1 MEPNKRMRKLLAVFQ
16 RSCRS
21 EKKVIF
27 WTRLKFKTLSVLMNL
42 TSSSWYW
49 SPSEIVLYSFLEGET
64 NDVTKLVMAAHQKYG
79 VAMKPNKILTV
90 VLVSAVL
97 GAVWVNSSFSAETP
111 FYRGKTL
118 TVLINFAAGGP
129 TDIEGRLVAR
139 FLGRHIPGHPSIVVQ
154 NMPGAGGVTGTNYL
168 GEIAK
173 PDGSILG
180 YFTGQFFN
188 LLTADPN
195 LRVDL
200 AKFAYIASIEGV
212 AVAYTRK
219 DVPPGIQEP
228 KDIVKAKNLKA
239 GGLSLN
245 SAKDVRFRLQ
255 LDILGIPHQYVTGYN
270 SNSDARLAL
279 ERNEIQ
285 FFTEGT
291 PGYRSQVQPRLVKE
305 GLVTP
310 IYADELVTAD
320 GEFRPSAEVPDIP
333 SFSQLHQQIF
343 GKLGSGV
350 LWETLKTINLTHA
363 MQRIAKVA
371 PNTPPEAIAA
381 LRQGFLQ
388 MIKDPEFIEEFKKVT
403 RSEPAFQVG
412 GEADKLIRRL
422 VQASPEVKT
431 TIRKYTENK

>member
-1 MEPNKRMRKLLAVFQ
+1 MR
-16 RSCRS
+16 R
-21 EKKVIF
+21 
-27 WTRLKFKTLSVLMNL
+27 NL
-42 TSSSWYW
+42 
-49 SPSEIVLYSFLEGET
+49 I
-64 NDVTKLVMAAHQKYG
+64 
-79 VAMKPNKILTV
+79 TV
-90 VLVSAVL
+90 VICYLF
-97 GAVWVNSSFSAETP
+97 FSWSLALPVVAGEAP

-139 FLGRHIPGHPSIVVQ
+139 FLGKHLPGQPTIVVQ

-168 GEIAK
+168 GEVAK
-173 PDGSILG
+173 PDGLTLG
-180 YFTGQFFN
+180 YFTSQFFN

-212 AVAYTRK
+212 AVAYIRK
-219 DVPPGIQEP
+219 DVAPGIQEA
-228 KDIVKAKNLKA
+228 KDIVRAKGLRA

-255 LDILGIPHQYVTGYN
+255 LDLLGIPHQYVTGYN
-270 SNSDARLAL
+270 SNSDARLAV

-291 PGYRSQVQPRLVKE
+291 PGYRSQVQPRMVKE
-305 GLVTP
+305 GVVIP
-310 IYADELVTAD
+310 VYADELVTAD
-320 GEFRPSAEVPDIP
+320 GEFKPSAEVPDIP

-343 GKLGSGV
+343 GKPGSGP

-371 PNTPPEAIAA
+371 PTTPPEAVAA
-381 LRQGFLQ
+381 LRQGFSQ
-388 MIKDPEFIEEFKKVT
+388 MIKDQEFIQEFKRVT
-403 RSEPAFQVG
+403 RSDPHFQVG
-412 GEADKLIRRL
+412 GEADKLIKKL
-422 VQASPEVKT
+422 VQAPPEVRS
-431 TIRKYTENK
+431 TIRKYTQAK

>member
-1 MEPNKRMRKLLAVFQ
+1 MKLNRTARRLLL
-16 RSCRS
+16 
-21 EKKVIF
+21 VI
-27 WTRLKFKTLSVLMNL
+27 V
-42 TSSSWYW
+42 
-49 SPSEIVLYSFLEGET
+49 
-64 NDVTKLVMAAHQKYG
+64 
-79 VAMKPNKILTV
+79 
-90 VLVSAVL
+90 VSAL
-97 GAVWVNSSFSAETP
+97 CAASSFAADTP

-139 FLGRHIPGHPSIVVQ
+139 YLGRHLPGQPAIVVQ
-154 NMPGAGGVTGTNYL
+154 NMAGAGGVTGTNYL
-168 GEIAK
+168 GEVAK
-173 PDGSILG
+173 PDGLTLG

-188 LLTADPN
+188 LLTADPT

-212 AVAYTRK
+212 AVAYIRR
-219 DVPPGIQEP
+219 DVAPGIQEP
-228 KDIVKAKNLKA
+228 KDLIKAKGFKV

-270 SNSDARLAL
+270 SNSDARLAV

-291 PGYRSQVQPRLVKE
+291 PGYRAQVQPRMVKD
-305 GLVTP
+305 GLVVP
-310 IYADELVTAD
+310 VYADELVTAD
-320 GEFRPSAEVPDIP
+320 GEFRPSAEAPDIP

-350 LWETLKTINLTHA
+350 LWEALKTINLTHA

-371 PNTPPEAIAA
+371 PTTPPEAVTA
-381 LRQGFLQ
+381 LRQGFSQ
-388 MIKDPEFIEEFKKVT
+388 MIKDPEFIQEFKKVT
-403 RSEPAFQVG
+403 RSDPKFQVG
-412 GEADKLIRRL
+412 GEAVKLIGKL
-422 VQASPEVKT
+422 NQASPEVRS
-431 TIRKYTENK
+431 TIRKYTESK

>member
-1 MEPNKRMRKLLAVFQ
+1 MAGHQFKKRGKAMKLNSTPRL
-16 RSCRS
+16 
-21 EKKVIF
+21 VIF
-27 WTRLKFKTLSVLMNL
+27 
-42 TSSSWYW
+42 
-49 SPSEIVLYSFLEGET
+49 
-64 NDVTKLVMAAHQKYG
+64 
-79 VAMKPNKILTV
+79 VAFISAFW
-90 VLVSAVL
+90 LVSA
-97 GAVWVNSSFSAETP
+97 FSAETP

-139 FLGRHIPGHPSIVVQ
+139 FLGKHVPGQPTIVVQ

-173 PDGSILG
+173 PDGLILG
-180 YFTGQFFN
+180 YFTSQFFN
-188 LLTADPN
+188 ILTADPN

-212 AVAYTRK
+212 AVAYVRK
-219 DVPPGIQEP
+219 DVPPGIQDA
-228 KDIVKAKNLKA
+228 KDIIKAKGLRA

-255 LDILGIPHQYVTGYN
+255 LDILGVPHQYVTGYN

-291 PGYRSQVQPRLVKE
+291 PGYRSQVQPRMVKE
-305 GLVTP
+305 GVVVPL
-310 IYADELVTAD
+310 YADELVTAD

-343 GKLGSGV
+343 GRLGSGV
-350 LWETLKTINLTHA
+350 LWEALKTINLTHA

-371 PNTPPEAIAA
+371 PNTPTESIAA
-381 LRQGFLQ
+381 LRQGFSQ
-388 MIKDPEFIEEFKKVT
+388 MLKDQEFIQEFKRVT
-403 RSEPAFQVG
+403 RSDPHFQVG
-412 GEADKLIRRL
+412 GEADKLINKL
-422 VQASPEVKT
+422 VQASPEVRN
-431 TIRKYTENK
+431 TIRKYTESK

>member
-1 MEPNKRMRKLLAVFQ
+1 MKLNSTPRL
-16 RSCRS
+16 
-21 EKKVIF
+21 VIF
-27 WTRLKFKTLSVLMNL
+27 
-42 TSSSWYW
+42 
-49 SPSEIVLYSFLEGET
+49 
-64 NDVTKLVMAAHQKYG
+64 AAIIG
-79 VAMKPNKILTV
+79 ALWAA
-90 VLVSAVL
+90 SA
-97 GAVWVNSSFSAETP
+97 FSAETT
-111 FYRGKTL
+111 FYQGKTL
-118 TVLINFAAGGP
+118 TVLINFAAAGP

-139 FLGRHIPGHPSIVVQ
+139 FLGRHLPGQPLVVVQ

-168 GEIAK
+168 GEVAK
-173 PDGSILG
+173 PDGLTMG

-188 LLTADPN
+188 LLTADPT

-212 AVAYTRK
+212 AVAYIRK
-219 DVPPGIQEP
+219 DVAPGIQDP
-228 KDIVKAKNLKA
+228 KDLVKAKGLKA

-291 PGYRSQVQPRLVKE
+291 PGYRSQVQPRMAKE
-305 GLVTP
+305 GLVIP
-310 IYADELVTAD
+310 VYADELVTAD

-343 GKLGSGV
+343 GKLGSGP

-363 MQRIAKVA
+363 MQRVA
-371 PNTPPEAIAA
+371 CVPPNTSPEAVAV
-381 LRQGFLQ
+381 LRQGYLQ
-388 MIKDPEFIEEFKKVT
+388 MIKEPEFINEFKKVT
-403 RSEPAFQVG
+403 RSDPRFQVG
-412 GEADKLIRRL
+412 GEADKLIGKL
-422 VQASPEVKT
+422 VQAPPEVRS
-431 TIRKYTENK
+431 TIRKYTESK

>member
-1 MEPNKRMRKLLAVFQ
+1 MFDHQSRKRGK
-16 RSCRS
+16 
-21 EKKVIF
+21 
-27 WTRLKFKTLSVLMNL
+27 
-42 TSSSWYW
+42 
-49 SPSEIVLYSFLEGET
+49 
-64 NDVTKLVMAAHQKYG
+64 
-79 VAMKPNKILTV
+79 AMKPKSTRFVIYAAIISTLWAAPAFT
-90 VLVSAVL
+90 
-97 GAVWVNSSFSAETP
+97 AETP

-118 TVLINFAAGGP
+118 TVLINFATGGP

-139 FLGRHIPGHPSIVVQ
+139 FLGKHVPGQPLIVVQ
-154 NMPGAGGVTGTNYL
+154 NMPGAGGVVGTNYL
-168 GEIAK
+168 GEVAK
-173 PDGSILG
+173 PDGLTMG

-188 LLTADPN
+188 LLTADPT

-212 AVAYTRK
+212 AVAYMRK
-219 DVPPGIQEP
+219 DVAPGIQDP
-228 KDIVKAKNLKA
+228 KDMIKAKNFKA

-291 PGYRSQVQPRLVKE
+291 PGYRSQVQPRMVKE
-305 GLVTP
+305 GVVVP
-310 IYADELVTAD
+310 VYADELVTAD

-343 GKLGSGV
+343 GKLGSGP

-363 MQRIAKVA
+363 MQRIAKVP
-371 PNTPPEAIAA
+371 PNTPPEAVAV
-381 LRQGFLQ
+381 LRQGYSE
-388 MIKDPEFIEEFKKVT
+388 MIKDPEFVNEFKKVT
-403 RSEPAFQVG
+403 RSDPHFQVG

-422 VQASPEVKT
+422 VQAPPEVRS
-431 TIRKYTENK
+431 TIRKYTESK

>member
-1 MEPNKRMRKLLAVFQ
+1 MRLIKTSTLVLFIAVL
-16 RSCRS
+16 S
-21 EKKVIF
+21 I
-27 WTRLKFKTLSVLMNL
+27 LSVNA
-42 TSSSWYW
+42 S
-49 SPSEIVLYSFLEGET
+49 YSA
-64 NDVTKLVMAAHQKYG
+64 D
-79 VAMKPNKILTV
+79 
-90 VLVSAVL
+90 
-97 GAVWVNSSFSAETP
+97 TP

-139 FLGRHIPGHPSIVVQ
+139 FLGRHLPGQPAIVVQ

-219 DVPPGIQEP
+219 DVPPGIQEA
-228 KDIVKAKNLKA
+228 KDIVKTKNLKA

-291 PGYRSQVQPRLVKE
+291 PGYRSQVQPRMVKE
-305 GLVTP
+305 GLVIP

-320 GEFRPSAEVPDIP
+320 GEFRPSSEVPDIP

-343 GKLGSGV
+343 GRLGSGA
-350 LWETLKTINLTHA
+350 LWEALKTINLTHA

-371 PNTPPEAIAA
+371 PNTPPESVAA
-381 LRQGFLQ
+381 LRQGFSQ
-388 MIKDPEFIEEFKKVT
+388 MIKDPEFIDEFKKVT
-403 RSEPAFQVG
+403 RSDPAFQVG
-412 GEADKLIRRL
+412 GEADKLIKKL
-422 VQASPEVKT
+422 VQASPEVKN
-431 TIRKYTENK
+431 TIRKYTESK